1 MTQRKPMNLVK
12 ATGTIGGLTLV
23 SRVAGFAREMLM
35 SRVMGASWQADAFF
49 VAFRLP
55 NTFRRLFGEGAF
67 SAGFVP
73 LYSQRLH
80 GPEGEEGA
88 RHFSEEVLA
97 VFLPTLVLFTLAFE
111 IIMPLFVAAIS
122 GYTGDKLN
130 LATDLTRIT
139 FPYLV
144 LISLVSLFS
153 GIHNSL
159 AKFTAAAFAPALLNL
174 AMLTALIFV
183 RNGGHI
189 TATALA
195 IAVTLGGILQIGLL
209 VAASA
214 RAGIVLKLR
223 RPRMTPGVRQFVR
236 VVVPAT
242 LGAGVYQISAFIDTF
257 FLTRLGTGSM
267 SYFNYADRL
276 NQLPLGVI
284 GAALGTAILPQVSR
298 HVGAGEHREAA
309 KVQGQ
314 AAELAMLL
322 CLPAA
327 LALAVSAGPLVAALF
342 EGGHF
347 NSVDAATTAM
357 TLAIIVLG
365 LPAYVLVKVLT
376 PGFYARQDTATPVK
390 TAGVVLTANVA
401 LNFLLIPTFGI
412 AGLASAIAICSWL
425 NCIIL
430 YVILHRRGHFR
441 IEGWLAGRVARQA
454 VAGAAMVAALLA
466 IKYLL
471 ASFFEGS
478 VGHRMVGVAALVGGG
493 LAVYFPL
500 VLVLGGTDTSELKSL
515 IRRRRDK
522 RVKAAEAEAE

>member
-1 MTQRKPMNLVK
+1 MNLVK

-23 SRVAGFAREMLM
+23 SRIAGFAREMLM

-80 GPEGEEGA
+80 GTEGQEGA

-122 GYTGDKLN
+122 GYAGEKLA
-130 LATDLTRIT
+130 LATFLTSIT
-139 FPYLV
+139 FPYLI

-153 GIHNSL
+153 GILNSL
-159 AKFTAAAFAPALLNL
+159 AKFTAAAFAPALLNV
-174 AMLTALIFV
+174 AMLCALVFV
-183 RNGGHI
+183 RDGGAI
-189 TATALA
+189 SATALA
-195 IAVTLGGILQIGLL
+195 IAVTIGGVMQIGLL
-209 VAASA
+209 WWAAK
-214 RAGIVLKLR
+214 RAGITLQLR
-223 RPRMTPGVRQFVR
+223 RPRLTPGVRQFGR
-236 VVVPAT
+236 VVIPAT

-257 FLTRLGTGSM
+257 FLARIGTGSL
-267 SYFNYADRL
+267 SWFNYADRL

-298 HVGAGEHREAA
+298 HVGAGDPRQAA
-309 KVQGQ
+309 AVQSQ

-327 LALAVSAGPLVAALF
+327 LALFVAAGPLIGALF
-342 EGGHF
+342 QGGHF
-347 NSVDAATTAM
+347 TANDASVTAIV
-357 TLAIIVLG
+357 LSLIVLG

-390 TAGVVLTANVA
+390 TAIFVLVVNVVL
-401 LNFLLIPTFGI
+401 NFVVQAVYKDPVDRI
-412 AGLASAIAICSWL
+412 AGLSAVIAISSWL
-425 NCIIL
+425 NCVIL

-441 IEGWLAGRVARQA
+441 IDGVLLSRIIRQA
-454 VAGAAMVAALLA
+454 IAGAAMVVALLA
-466 IKYLL
+466 IKYVLRD
-471 ASFFEGS
+471 FFDGN
-478 VGHRMVGVAALVGGG
+478 VAHRMIGVAALVGGG
-493 LAVYFPL
+493 MAVYFPL
-500 VLVLGGTDTSELKSL
+500 VLLLGGTDTTELKAL
-515 IRRRRDK
+515 IRRRK
-522 RVKAAEAEAE
+522 RKGSDSV

>member
-1 MTQRKPMNLVK
+1 VNLHK
-12 ATGTIGGLTLV
+12 ATGTIGGLTMV
-23 SRVAGFAREMLM
+23 SRIAGFAREMLM

-80 GPEGEEGA
+80 GEGGEKDA
-88 RHFSEEVLA
+88 KNFSEEVLA
-97 VFLPTLVLFTLAFE
+97 VFVPTLVLFALVFE

-122 GYTGDKLN
+122 GYSGEKLA
-130 LATDLTRIT
+130 LATFLTRIT
-139 FPYLV
+139 FPYLI

-153 GIHNSL
+153 GILNSL

-174 AMLTALIFV
+174 AMLSALIFV
-183 RNGGHI
+183 PAGGHI

-195 IAVTLGGILQIGLL
+195 IAVTLGGVLQIGLL
-209 VAASA
+209 MAACA

-223 RPRMTPGVRQFVR
+223 KPRMTPGVRQFVR
-236 VVVPAT
+236 VVIPAT

-257 FLTRLGTGSM
+257 FLTRIGTGAM

-298 HVGAGEHREAA
+298 HVGAGEADKAA

-327 LALAVSAGPLVAALF
+327 LALAVSAGPLVSALF
-342 EGGHF
+342 QGGRF
-347 NSVDAATTAM
+347 SAADASITAM

-376 PGFYARQDTATPVK
+376 PGFYSRQDTATPVK
-390 TAGVVLTANVA
+390 TAVVVLVANIA
-401 LNFLLIPTFGI
+401 LNFILIPPFGI
-412 AGLASAIAICSWL
+412 AGLASAIALCSWL
-425 NCIIL
+425 NCVIL

-441 IEGWLAGRVARQA
+441 IEAWLASRIARQLL
-454 VAGAAMVAALLA
+454 AGAAMVAALIA
-466 IKYLL
+466 IRMGLSSWF
-471 ASFFEGS
+471 AGS
-478 VGHRMVGVAALVGGG
+478 VGHRLAGVMAIVGGG
-493 LAVYFPL
+493 MIVYFPL
-500 VLVLGGTDTSELKSL
+500 VWILGGTDRDELRSL
-515 IRRRRDK
+515 LSRRRPYTD
-522 RVKAAEAEAE
+522 VA

>member
-1 MTQRKPMNLVK
+1 MNLIK

-23 SRVAGFAREMLM
+23 SRIAGFAREMLM

-80 GPEGEEGA
+80 GEGGEKDA
-88 RHFSEEVLA
+88 KNFSEEVLA
-97 VFLPTLVLFTLAFE
+97 VFVPTLVLFALVFE

-122 GYTGDKLN
+122 GYSGEKLA
-130 LATDLTRIT
+130 LATFLTRIT

-153 GIHNSL
+153 GILNSL

-174 AMLTALIFV
+174 AMLSALIFV
-183 RNGGHI
+183 PTGGHI

-195 IAVTLGGILQIGLL
+195 IAVTLGGVLQIGLL
-209 VAASA
+209 IAACA

-223 RPRMTPGVRQFVR
+223 KPKMTPGVRQFVR
-236 VVVPAT
+236 VVIPAT

-257 FLTRLGTGSM
+257 FLTRIGTGSM

-298 HVGAGEHREAA
+298 HVGAGEADKAA
-309 KVQGQ
+309 RVQGQ
-314 AAELAMLL
+314 AAELAMLM

-327 LALAVSAGPLVAALF
+327 LALAVSAGPLVSALF
-342 EGGHF
+342 EGGRF
-347 NSVDAATTAM
+347 SAADASITAM

-376 PGFYARQDTATPVK
+376 PGFYSRQDTATPVK
-390 TAGVVLTANVA
+390 TAVVVLAANIA
-401 LNFLLIPTFGI
+401 LNFILIPPFGI

-425 NCIIL
+425 NCVIL

-441 IEGWLAGRVARQA
+441 IEAWLASRIARQLL
-454 VAGAAMVAALLA
+454 AGAAMVAALVA
-466 IKYLL
+466 IRMGL
-471 ASFFEGS
+471 ASWFSGS
-478 VGHRMVGVAALVGGG
+478 VGHRLAGVMAIVGGG
-493 LAVYFPL
+493 MIVYFPL
-500 VLVLGGTDTSELKSL
+500 VWILGGTDKDELRSL
-515 IRRRRDK
+515 LRRRRPYTD
-522 RVKAAEAEAE
+522 AG